1 MSLFGFGGK
10 CEICGCTEDNPCY
23 NPKHGFCGWADDT
36 RTICTHC
43 ADKEIAEDPETEHC
57 VNDSIEAQVI
67 LLSREGK
74 TNEQISDELGLGEMY
89 VAEIV
94 DRDMKGGES

>member
-23 NPKHGFCGWADDT
+23 NPEHGFCGWADDE

-43 ADKEIAEDPETEHC
+43 AIDEIANDPRTIHR
-57 VNDSIEAQVI
+57 VND
-67 LLSREGK
+67 
-74 TNEQISDELGLGEMY
+74 GLVE
-89 VAEIV
+89 
-94 DRDMKGGES
+94 KGGEQ